1 MIKGDCFMTYGYAR
15 VSTKNQMVY
24 GFSLEQ
30 QETQLREAGATEI
43 YKDAFTGTK
52 EHRPNFDKLM
62 SVLKAGDCLMVTKL
76 DRLARSF
83 LQGSKIVS
91 DLIEKGVRV
100 HILNI
105 GIMDNTPSSKL
116 ITNIFFAFAEFE
128 RDMIVERTMSGKEVA
143 KLRDDFRE
151 GRPRKF
157 SKQQIALALE
167 LLTNHTYS
175 EVEDMTG
182 ISKST
187 LIRAKKQ

>member
-1 MIKGDCFMTYGYAR
+1 MTYGYAR